1 MSNPSFSPNRSLHTL
16 ENRKNR
22 VSHDILRSKSGFQTG
37 LRVLRKRHF
46 RAFMPQGVLNRPH
59 VNLLAFVQ
67 VIGDSLAKV
76 VKSETSDHPP
86 GGIHVAAILLP
97 KNDPRPLCRRV
108 DVI

>member
-1 MSNPSFSPNRSLHTL
+1 MTSCAASRDSSPDSIYLA
-16 ENRKNR
+16 
-22 VSHDILRSKSGFQTG
+22 
-37 LRVLRKRHF
+37 KRHF

-76 VKSETSDHPP
+76 VKPETSDHPP

-97 KNDPRPLCRRV
+97 KNDPRPLGRVLLCR
-108 DVI
+108 